1 MLSFSMFEMINNL
14 FFGIVGINMFIIGI
28 VMVIEVIFMLVKKKR
43 GITHIRSIINI
54 VIGPLL
60 VYFGIYLAGKYLLAL

>member
-1 MLSFSMFEMINNL
+1 MFEIINDL
-14 FFGIVGINMFIIGI
+14 FLGIVGINMFIIGI
-28 VMVIEVIFMLVKKKR
+28 VMVIEVIVMLVKKER

-60 VYFGIYLAGKYLLAL
+60 IYYGIHLARKYLLAL

>member
-1 MLSFSMFEMINNL
+1 MFEMINNL

-28 VMVIEVIFMLVKKKR
+28 VMVIEMIVMLVKKER
-43 GITHIRSIINI
+43 GITHIRSILHI

-60 VYFGIYLAGKYLLAL
+60 VYYGIHLAGKYLWY

>member
-1 MLSFSMFEMINNL
+1 MFEIINDL
-14 FFGIVGINMFIIGI
+14 FLGIVGINMFIIGV
-28 VMVIEVIFMLVKKKR
+28 VMVIEVIVMLVKKER

>member
-1 MLSFSMFEMINNL
+1 MFEIINDL
-14 FFGIVGINMFIIGI
+14 FLGIVGINMFIIGV
-28 VMVIEVIFMLVKKKR
+28 VMVIEVIVMLVKKER

-60 VYFGIYLAGKYLLAL
+60 IYYGIHLAGKYLLAL

>member
-1 MLSFSMFEMINNL
+1 MFEMINNL

>member
-1 MLSFSMFEMINNL
+1 MFEMINNL

-28 VMVIEVIFMLVKKKR
+28 VMVIEVIVMLVKNER
-43 GITHIRSIINI
+43 GITHIRSILHI

-60 VYFGIYLAGKYLLAL
+60 VYYGIHLAGKYLFAL